1 MAKNNGIEVIE
12 GNVNYKNIK
21 MFEGLF
27 ISGTSPKILPICKV
41 DDVEFD
47 VNNEFLR
54 ELMRKFDEV
63 IENYS
68 K

>member
-1 MAKNNGIEVIE
+1 
-12 GNVNYKNIK
+12 

-54 ELMRKFDEV
+54 ELMREFDEV